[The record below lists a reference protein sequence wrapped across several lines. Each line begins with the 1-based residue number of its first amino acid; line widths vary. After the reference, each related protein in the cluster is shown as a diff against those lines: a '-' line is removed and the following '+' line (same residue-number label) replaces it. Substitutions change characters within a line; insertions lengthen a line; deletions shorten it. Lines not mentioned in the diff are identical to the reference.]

1 MAGVKKKRKRKAAG
15 ATKGTPAEEALLET
29 ARRLEGN
36 WKGMSVEDLGAAA
49 VLSILRRH
57 LFDTLFRWGHAPGS
71 LPPPDREKAAGSWWK
86 FCAEAACPLLDSTLD
101 PKKLGD
107 PRQACALAVPLPDV
121 KDLGQAYQE
130 LQEAVLARRK
140 SGSLYLSR
148 GRAARRT
155 TGMFFTPD
163 WIAARLAAMV
173 LDKVIQSYSPEKIL
187 SHLRVLD
194 PACGSGR
201 LLMACLDRL
210 LSRMGVSG
218 RRRAQAARE
227 LIPAVV
233 RGVDLNPFAAALARS
248 FLWMV
253 ADPRLGPLDGLQRL
267 IVVGDALAGPLRGG
281 KKAKGVF
288 DWKKAFPSE
297 MSDGGSGFSVVVGNP
312 PFEVLKGFGKRP
324 GLKDYVERI
333 RKSGYDLALS
343 GTLNTYRLFL
353 ERSLEMLTPGGRLAF
368 VLPVGF
374 LMDRTAAPL
383 RIHMLR
389 SGWIEQVAVYPE
401 SSRIFEDVGQS
412 VVLLSA
418 VKKDRPSNEV
428 AVLDGTGRN
437 PETRIPAD
445 HFAALDPEAMPI
457 PVAPDDAYVLAARM
471 RENNSSSLGELA
483 VGRVGEV
490 DQTFYRR
497 FIKSRPDGALLLR
510 GAHLSPFL
518 ASTDEGDP
526 DERWLDARGFTRA
539 RGGGRWKEHLQ
550 APRIVQTGIVN
561 MEAGRRLV
569 AAEIP
574 RGVYLGNSVNYWVPR
589 DEEEWDADLLRGYL
603 LGLLNSAPLEW
614 RFRLTSSNNNVN
626 LYEIRSLPLP
636 RLIRRFPRERIPG
649 FLKDAMVQVAGSRL
663 SVLSA
668 VRQITTG
675 WGTPHRDDRA
685 VAMLIGRVA
694 RHRETEK
701 DARRARWLDGVL
713 DHLVNWHLGNDEP
726 DLGRMYRDIPGR
738 AWEEE

>member
-1 MAGVKKKRKRKAAG
+1 MAAVKKKRERRAG
-15 ATKGTPAEEALLET
+15 SAGGTRVEEALLET
-29 ARRLEGN
+29 ARRLEGA

-49 VLSILRRH
+49 VLSILRRQ

-71 LPPPDREKAAGSWWK
+71 LPPPGRKGALGSWWK
-86 FCAEAACPLLDSTLD
+86 FCAEAAAPLLDPALG
-101 PKKLGD
+101 PKKLDD
-107 PRQACALAVPLPDV
+107 PLRACALSVPLPDI
-121 KDLGQAYQE
+121 KDPGQVYQE

-163 WIAARLAAMV
+163 WIAARLAAMA
-173 LDKVIQSYSPEKIL
+173 LDNAVQGCSPERIG
-187 SHLRVLD
+187 SQLRILD

-210 LSRMGVSG
+210 LGRLGVSG
-218 RRRAQAARE
+218 RRRAETARE
-227 LIPAVV
+227 LIPAVI
-233 RGVDLNPFAAALARS
+233 RGVDINPVAAALARS

-253 ADPRLGPLDGLQRL
+253 ADPRLGPLEGLQRL

-281 KKAKGVF
+281 KPGKGAV
-288 DWKKAFPSE
+288 DWGKAFPGE
-297 MSDGGSGFSVVVGNP
+297 MSDGGSGFSMVIGNP

-324 GLKDYVERI
+324 GLKDYVGRL

-353 ERSLEMLTPGGRLAF
+353 ERSLEVLAPGGRLAF
-368 VLPVGF
+368 VLPAGF

-383 RIHMLR
+383 RTHMLR
-389 SGWIEQVAVYPE
+389 SGWIEQVSVYPE
-401 SSRIFEDVGQS
+401 SSRVFTDVGQS

-418 VKKDRPSNEV
+418 VKKDRPAGEV
-428 AVLDGTGRN
+428 AVFDGTGRN
-437 PETRIPAD
+437 PETRIPTD

-457 PVAPDDAYVLAARM
+457 PVAPDDAYALAARM

-483 VGRVGEV
+483 AGRVGEV

-497 FIKSRPDGALLLR
+497 FIKSKPGGALLVR
-510 GAHLSPFL
+510 GAHLSPFR
-518 ASTDEGDP
+518 ASLDESDP
-526 DERWLDARGFTRA
+526 DERWLDSRGFA
-539 RGGGRWKEHLQ
+539 KSRGGGRWKEDLQ
-550 APRIVQTGIVN
+550 APRIVQTGIAN

-569 AAEIP
+569 AAEVP
-574 RGVYLGNSVNYWVPR
+574 SGVYLGNSLNYWVPR
-589 DEEEWDADLLRGYL
+589 ERQDWEAGLLRGYL
-603 LGLLNSAPLEW
+603 LGLLNSTPLEW

-626 LYEIRSLPLP
+626 LYEIRPLPLP
-636 RLIRRFPRERIPG
+636 RLIRRFPPEKIPG
-649 FLKDAMVQVAGSRL
+649 FLEEAMAQVAGSRL

-694 RHRETEK
+694 RHREAQK
-701 DARRARWLDGVL
+701 DEQRRPWLDAVL

-726 DLGRMYRDIPGR
+726 DLERMYRDIPARAGEGR
-738 AWEEE
+738 